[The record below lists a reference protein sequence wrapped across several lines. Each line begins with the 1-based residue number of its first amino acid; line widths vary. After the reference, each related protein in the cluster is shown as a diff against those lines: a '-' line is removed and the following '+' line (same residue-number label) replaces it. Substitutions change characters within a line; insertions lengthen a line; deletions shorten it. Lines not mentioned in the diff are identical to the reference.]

1 MLCTCKM
8 PSCIQGSSALGLLQ
22 GKNAP
27 QMLWP
32 GLENVSLV
40 KSMTRMTLLMR
51 RRKGSFKS
59 IFQEASCAGR
69 SSPSPHTV
77 KRRLDWP
84 CVYCVLSFHPQA
96 WSGHQPT
103 FNSSFSFSSGS
114 PFWVRTI
121 TPALSEHPT
130 GPSMDV
136 KGGEDNP
143 DTPGC
148 MLRAGPPL
156 MSLAR
161 GAIISSAPGKEP
173 SPQQERAR
181 VTHKVRGMALSSWN
195 PYLTQKPSAPDAINR
210 AGPSSPGS
218 HRS

>member
-1 MLCTCKM
+1 MRNYTKELGQMKTIIMLELKTPCSDK
-8 PSCIQGSSALGLLQ
+8 Q
-22 GKNAP
+22 
-27 QMLWP
+27 
-32 GLENVSLV
+32 SL
-40 KSMTRMTLLMR
+40 MD
-51 RRKGSFKS
+51 GFNG
-59 IFQEASCAGR
+59 IGY
-69 SSPSPHTV
+69 TV